1 MTNLRLCSFS
11 AADTEDSADFLQI
24 DVKEPKNLHAIEC
37 VCKGK
42 TPLVVTLFKSG
53 VTLKA
58 FKHASPRD
66 AVAMIDRCAVID
78 KGEKVTEKILNLCK
92 N

>member
-42 TPLVVTLFKSG
+42 TPLVVTLFKRG

-58 FKHASPRD
+58 FKHAAPRD